1 MPNLE
6 KATDNQIN
14 TLQKFVESHKV
25 EFKKDI
31 NVSDINN
38 FEAKVLIRFL
48 RQYLQVPQTNIGN
61 RSLKGHKCSEKII
74 DNYTS
79 IIIKYFCYKQEKDIS
94 DNREITND
102 QFSHLERK
110 LKKHKMKLTYNIKYL
125 TSTEI
130 SYIINSLDG
139 YCPFIEVKQEYLIK
153 EQK

>member
-6 KATDNQIN
+6 RATDIQIN
-14 TLQKFVESHKV
+14 TLQKFMDSHKV

-31 NVSDINN
+31 RVSDINN

-61 RSLKGHKCSEKII
+61 RSLKGPKCSEKII

-79 IIIKYFCYKQEKDIS
+79 IILKYLCYKQEKDIS
-94 DNREITND
+94 DNRQATED
-102 QFSHLERK
+102 QLSHLERK
-110 LKKHKMKLTYNIKYL
+110 MKKHKMKLTYNTKDL

-139 YCPFIEVKQEYLIK
+139 YCPFVEVKQKYLVK
-153 EQK
+153 E

>member
-6 KATDNQIN
+6 KATDIQIN
-14 TLQKFVESHKV
+14 TLEKFMDSHKV
-25 EFKKDI
+25 EFRKSI
-31 NVSDINN
+31 RVSDINN

-61 RSLKGHKCSEKII
+61 RSLKGPKCSEQII
-74 DNYTS
+74 DKYTS
-79 IIIKYFCYKQEKDIS
+79 IIIKYLFYKQEKDIS
-94 DNREITND
+94 DNREVTD
-102 QFSHLERK
+102 VQLSHLERK
-110 LKKHKMKLTYNIKYL
+110 LKKHKMKLAYNIKDL

-153 EQK
+153 E